1 MSPTAPAFN
10 ILYALI
16 CCERTDKTT
25 PIAFARTAV
34 ATSCTIGMRNRR
46 RFGRLPLALPAVAG
60 QTDAMTADRPVL
72 GILLMLG
79 FCVLAPLGDGM
90 AKLLGASVPLLVL
103 VAVRFLLQGLLLLPL
118 MATGG
123 RRFAMSRRVA
133 TLTVIRTLLHI
144 AGLGCM
150 FLALQYL
157 PLADAVAIAFVMPFI
172 MLLLGWFFLGEEVGP
187 RRIAACAV
195 GFAGTL
201 LVVQPSFAAVGAPAL
216 LPLAVAVVFALFM
229 LTTRAIAREVDPISL
244 QCVSGLLASI
254 VLLPLLLVFDGS
266 GHPRL
271 DPTIPSAR
279 DAALLLALG
288 VLGTIAHLLMTWSL
302 RFAPTSTVAPMQYLE
317 IPFAT
322 AIGLLMFGEFPNG
335 LALAGIAVTVAAG
348 LYIILRERSVSRKA
362 PPTPAPAPP
371 AA

>member
-1 MSPTAPAFN
+1 
-10 ILYALI
+10 
-16 CCERTDKTT
+16 
-25 PIAFARTAV
+25 
-34 ATSCTIGMRNRR
+34 
-46 RFGRLPLALPAVAG
+46 
-60 QTDAMTADRPVL
+60 MTADRPVL

-90 AKLLGASVPLLVL
+90 AKLLGATVPLLLL
-103 VAVRFLLQGLLLLPL
+103 VAARFVIQGLLLLPL

-133 TLTVIRTLLHI
+133 GLTALRTVLHI
-144 AGLGCM
+144 IGLGCM
-150 FLALQYL
+150 FLALRYL

-201 LVVQPSFAAVGAPAL
+201 MVVQPSFAAVGLPAL

-229 LTTRAIAREVDPISL
+229 LTTRAVAREVDPITL
-244 QCVSGLLASI
+244 QCVSGLLASLI
-254 VLLPLLLVFDGS
+254 LLPLLVVFDGS
-266 GHPRL
+266 GNALL
-271 DPTIPSAR
+271 DFAMPSAR
-279 DAALLLALG
+279 DSWLLLLLGALG
-288 VLGTIAHLLMTWSL
+288 TLAHLLMTWSL

-322 AIGLLMFGEFPNG
+322 AIGFLMFGDLPNG
-335 LALAGIAVTVAAG
+335 LAAVGIAVTVAAG
-348 LYIILRERSVSRKA
+348 LYVILRERAISRQA
-362 PPTPAPAPP
+362 LPTRVPAPP